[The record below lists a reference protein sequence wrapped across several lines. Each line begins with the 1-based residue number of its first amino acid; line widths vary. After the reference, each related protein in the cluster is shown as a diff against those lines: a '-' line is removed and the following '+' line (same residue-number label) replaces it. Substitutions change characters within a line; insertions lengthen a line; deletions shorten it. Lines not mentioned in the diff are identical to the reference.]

1 MGGKQSRNINNTGPI
16 KKIEKNT
23 SKNNSKKSQTE
34 KIGMTIRCTYEI
46 KDNNEIQIIN
56 NRDKNDINEEI
67 EKKIKIY
74 HAKKNQKLNLIFK
87 RRFSHTGL
95 RTIIFICEEKLTKLD
110 YMFLGCSSLK
120 EVIFI
125 SFDTSQVTS
134 MNSTF
139 INCFNLAKIDLTCF
153 DTSEVFMMNLKLLQW
168 KDCSLVVMN

>member
-67 EKKIKIY
+67 EKKN
-74 HAKKNQKLNLIFK
+74 KNLSRK
-87 RRFSHTGL
+87 
-95 RTIIFICEEKLTKLD
+95 TK
-110 YMFLGCSSLK
+110 SK
-120 EVIFI
+120 VK
-125 SFDTSQVTS
+125 
-134 MNSTF
+134 
-139 INCFNLAKIDLTCF
+139 FNF
-153 DTSEVFMMNLKLLQW
+153 
-168 KDCSLVVMN
+168 